1 MSQLE
6 RCYCLELSQNLELI
20 NPSHIITRPLMVRI
34 LPPPAWKLSYQ
45 IILTDDYQ
53 PRLTCVVGGQR
64 CTKPMSPL
72 KVLNSAANR

>member
-6 RCYCLELSQNLELI
+6 SCSELSQKLELI
-20 NPSHIITRPLMVRI
+20 NPSHIITRPLMVRM

-53 PRLTCVVGGQR
+53 PRLTCEVGGR
-64 CTKPMSPL
+64 AGVYK
-72 KVLNSAANR
+72 ANVSTEGLECQQL

>member
-6 RCYCLELSQNLELI
+6 SCSELSQNLELI
-20 NPSHIITRPLMVRI
+20 NPSHIITRPLMVRM

-53 PRLTCVVGGQR
+53 PRLTCVVAGTAVHKDNVSTEGLECQ
-64 CTKPMSPL
+64 
-72 KVLNSAANR
+72 